1 MILGDLLSR
10 LLAAIAAAL
19 VLLLGPTSVAHAA
32 PSDLTITLPG
42 GDQGDDLTPRVEGTA
57 DPAYPVHVLV
67 DGTEVAVIS
76 PAVDGSWGYQ
86 LTTPLTAGQQ
96 AEFRARVLDPQDPTQ
111 VLAEQVVFYSA
122 WGPLPHIT
130 ISEPTTGAVIGQS
143 FTVRAHVEGNQAYLF
158 EVLLDGQVIDNG
170 VGFEDAE
177 TLFSTPFVDD
187 LTDGPH
193 TLQIRGRDERGRVA
207 LSDEV
212 AVIGD
217 VTPPPAPV
225 ITSPAQGAVVSSRTV
240 TIAGTATPGATVEII
255 GFRSGEPTCTD
266 RSVVADASGHW
277 SCQVR
282 PEIIDFLQGQRLT
295 FETVAFTTDEVGNR
309 AFSAERAFVLDY
321 TVQAQPTSPPSAPS
335 APSPPS
341 TPAGDPASAVPAD
354 AAAPELANTGASTFP
369 GLATALLLV
378 AAGLALTTVS
388 RRLS

>member
-1 MILGDLLSR
+1 LILGDLLSR

-19 VLLLGPTSVAHAA
+19 LLLLGTTSVAHAA
-32 PSDLTITLPG
+32 PGDLTITLPG

-67 DGTEVAVIS
+67 DGAEVAVIT
-76 PAVDGSWGYQ
+76 PAADGSWGHQ

-96 AEFRARVLDPQDPTQ
+96 AELRAQVLDPQDPTQ
-111 VLAEQVVFYSA
+111 VLAEQVVYYSA
-122 WGPLPHIT
+122 WEPLPRIT
-130 ISEPTTGAVIGQS
+130 ISQPTAGAVIGQS

-212 AVIGD
+212 AVVGD

-282 PEIIDFLQGQRLT
+282 PEIIDFLQGQRVT

-321 TVQAQPTSPPSAPS
+321 TVQAQPTP
-335 APSPPS
+335 PPS
-341 TPAGDPASAVPAD
+341 TPSTPADDPASAVPAD

-369 GLATALLLV
+369 GLGTALLLV
-378 AAGLALTTVS
+378 TAGLALTTVS